1 MPGTPFLLPSV
12 TPSGLADSSHLE
24 HLAALQDGDV
34 RLLAQ
39 AGFMAA
45 GVGDVA
51 RARVVFEALQPLRPD
66 QAWPWLG
73 IASALMN
80 ARKPAEAA
88 SLLEPVRLA
97 DAGQQA
103 MLRAFLGLALQLDE
117 RSGESLRVL
126 RAVAFDTTVADS
138 EGARL
143 ARRMLG
149 EKDPA

>member
-1 MPGTPFLLPSV
+1 M
-12 TPSGLADSSHLE
+12 PSGLADSSLPDLLE
-24 HLAALQDGDV
+24 EGDV

-39 AGFMAA
+39 AGFLAA

-51 RARVVFEALQPLRPD
+51 RARVVFDALRPLRPD
-66 QAWPWLG
+66 RAWPWLG
-73 IASALMN
+73 VASALLN

-88 SLLEPVRLA
+88 RLLEPVQLPH
-97 DAGQQA
+97 AGEQA
-103 MLRAFLGLALQLDE
+103 MVRAFLGLALQLDE

-126 RAVAFDTTVADS
+126 RAVAADAAVADS